1 MLLPDR
7 PVRQARP
14 LFFIEHS
21 HGGVS
26 AIAPP
31 GHSTKLNIQNCLPA
45 MWDKQPWM
53 PGCDSRHIKEIMMN
67 ASLNE
72 VMLHID
78 EVLDEDSLHS
88 LEEGIRQ
95 DVGSLVD
102 TILKN
107 PTMIMVVY
115 DSDSTRASSL
125 LHSFQE
131 RGLHAQVVG
140 M

>member
-1 MLLPDR
+1 
-7 PVRQARP
+7 
-14 LFFIEHS
+14 
-21 HGGVS
+21 
-26 AIAPP
+26 
-31 GHSTKLNIQNCLPA
+31 
-45 MWDKQPWM
+45 M

-95 DVGSLVD
+95 DVGVVSVGH
-102 TILKN
+102 N
-107 PTMIMVVY
+107 PEKAHMIMVVY